1 MTARH
6 TGAALIVGL
15 ILLTVVSLLGI
26 AGATAARVE
35 LRLAH
40 HERFRENAASA
51 ASAGIEYALSHMT
64 AFASDSGFAL
74 NSPPELSA
82 TSRFEVQV
90 RFLGRE
96 QALPQPPGAPLA
108 GAHYDILSTGY
119 SARRAR
125 DVQRARVMRV
135 VAAATP
141 VVTTECEPQ
150 APGIRCFAEGELV
163 RLSWQRVPAP

>member
-1 MTARH
+1 MIARRS
-6 TGAALIVGL
+6 GAALVIGL

-40 HERFRENAASA
+40 HERFRENAATA

-74 NSPPELSA
+74 SSPPELSGP
-82 TSRFEVQV
+82 SHFDVQV

-96 QALPQPPGAPLA
+96 QALPQPPGTPLA
-108 GAHYDILSTGY
+108 GAHYDIESTGH
-119 SARRAR
+119 SARGAR
-125 DVQRARVMRV
+125 DVQRVRVMRV
-135 VAAATP
+135 VSAATP
-141 VVTTECEPQ
+141 VDTLECEPL